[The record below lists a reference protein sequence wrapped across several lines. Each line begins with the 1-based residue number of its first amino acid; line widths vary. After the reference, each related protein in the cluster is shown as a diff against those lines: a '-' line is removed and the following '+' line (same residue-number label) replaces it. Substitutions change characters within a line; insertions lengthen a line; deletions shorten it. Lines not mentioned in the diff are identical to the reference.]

1 MLKLEGLYKNYG
13 FRKALLPLSL
23 QFEAGQTICVLGPN
37 GAGKSSFLDAL
48 LTPPPEGAKVLLNGS
63 SIDSDERQRLFYGN
77 CGFIGHDPGLYLD
90 LTCAENLKCFYSH
103 FSVKP
108 IPAGKI
114 DADLERAGL
123 LARKDDPARSLSRG
137 MKQRL
142 GLMRSLL
149 HDPDLWLLDEPITGL
164 DLAGQDLLIELLRQ
178 RNESEKLSIVITHSD
193 EPFFPV
199 ASRYLYLRQGA
210 LVADI
215 VASRYSET
223 ARSKAQAILRGA

>member
-1 MLKLEGLYKNYG
+1 MLQLEGLYKNYG

-23 QFEAGQTICVLGPN
+23 EFEAGQTICVLGPN

-48 LTPPPEGAKVLLNGS
+48 LTAPPPESRILLNGT
-63 SIDSDERQRLFYGN
+63 SIDSDEKQRSFYAN

-103 FSVKP
+103 FSVSP
-108 IPAGKI
+108 LRESEI
-114 DADLERAGL
+114 DARLKRAGL

-164 DLAGQDLLIELLRQ
+164 DLAGQDLLIELLKE
-178 RNESEKLSIVITHSD
+178 RNEKGKLSIVITHSD

-215 VASRYSET
+215 LASRYSES
-223 ARSKAQAILRGA
+223 ARAKAHSILRGN